1 MIFIFISGGWPEL
14 INKKIFNIPKYS
26 AINIHPSNL
35 PDFRGGDVHR
45 WQIYKESKFTGIS
58 IHNVNENFDSGSII
72 LKKKFYFK
80 LKIQLN

>member
-1 MIFIFISGGWPEL
+1 MARI

-45 WQIYKESKFTGIS
+45 WQIYESSTGIS
-58 IHNVNENFDSGSII
+58 IHNVNENATQVLLF